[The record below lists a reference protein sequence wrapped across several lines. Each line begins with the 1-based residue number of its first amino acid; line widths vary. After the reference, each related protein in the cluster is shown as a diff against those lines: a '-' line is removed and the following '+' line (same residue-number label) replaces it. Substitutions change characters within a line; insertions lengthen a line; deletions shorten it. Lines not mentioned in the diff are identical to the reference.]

1 MKTLKIS
8 ILSVLLLV
16 TVAVN
21 AQTDKA
27 TTAKVIAAQNY
38 VFVAN
43 TAFPLNASDINQIMN
58 KMPGYSGGGSVNLN
72 GSNYDL
78 SVTKDSLVAYLPYF
92 GRSYTPKI
100 GNPND
105 SGIKF
110 KSKDFDYKT
119 TARKK
124 GGWMINMNPK
134 DVGNNYR
141 ITLLVTETGYGT
153 LTVNSNNEQTITFN
167 GYIAETK
174 PKKVK

>member
-8 ILSVLLLV
+8 ILSVLLLLTV
-16 TVAVN
+16 TAN

-27 TTAKVIAAQNY
+27 TTSRVIAAQNY

-58 KMPGYSGGGSVNLN
+58 KMPGYSGGGAVNLN

-100 GNPND
+100 GTPND

-110 KSKDFDYKT
+110 KSKDFNYKT

-124 GGWMINMNPK
+124 GGWLINMDPK
-134 DVGNNYR
+134 DVSNNYR
-141 ITLLVTETGYGT
+141 ITLLVTASGYGT

-174 PKKVK
+174 PKKIK